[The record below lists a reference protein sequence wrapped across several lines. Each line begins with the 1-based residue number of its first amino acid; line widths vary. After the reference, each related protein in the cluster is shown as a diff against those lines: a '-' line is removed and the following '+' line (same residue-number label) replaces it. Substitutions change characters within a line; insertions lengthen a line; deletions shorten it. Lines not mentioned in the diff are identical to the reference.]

1 MAFSNFTVNVV
12 SFNEAVG
19 EDWTQAHPSVTLIIT
34 PNAGYEINAT
44 NFSPKNPLPPFVQS
58 VTFTQSGFNIE
69 CVILYIEPSEMPDND
84 VLIALCITGYASLI
98 GVSVAGIVTYNT
110 TFTSPPTP
118 PTSTAPYSGT
128 GLIFSTSEIANLVVK
143 ADNGYY
149 FPVLPTASLAMGT
162 LADYSIVP
170 TLTNDSAGNLIQ
182 VNFAV
187 NYTFPNYSVTG
198 DSIIVEANASEIY
211 NPTVGISAYSIN
223 TSLIGVGGETR
234 TMTVFGSSGSVFTIA
249 MDGVDLVTNITMEAN
264 GSYSFP
270 IVFPAVTTNT
280 TYSILL
286 SGDLVNPFTQPNPF
300 TIQQRVNTEVT
311 FSVSFPDGIATQS
324 SVVKSYLPFQSP
336 PVGDAA
342 EVINFGWSITP
353 MVSSNLILI
362 RQPTIDDWSNLNPV
376 LNGGTAA
383 YPIAAI
389 SLQDPAT
396 GGTIAVGGNMD
407 AYGGIDMETVLD
419 LTNIIQVQSYTE
431 LTLCY
436 AGTEADLCCGTS
448 ESRTVF
454 VAGNVANL
462 ASVTGLLYT
471 TSDLDVEAQDGF
483 YSDDVSITCTIPV
496 PTYYYYLLRSCY
508 GNGSDTRVA
517 RTDTPLPVPPDVP
530 VVSLYTDAS
539 PAVALGCF
547 ALYGYETQT
556 EEQWTN
562 NEGTLDSVDIAGLTI
577 LNTCSE
583 CNQ

>member
-12 SFNEAVG
+12 SFNEAEGV
-19 EDWTQAHPSVTLIIT
+19 DWTQAHPSVTLIIT

-69 CVILYIEPSEMPDND
+69 CVILYIEPSEMPNND

-98 GVSVAGIVTYNT
+98 GVSVAGIVNYYT
-110 TFTSPPTP
+110 TFASTGVPS
-118 PTSTAPYSGT
+118 STAPYSGT
-128 GLIFSTSEIANLVVK
+128 GLISSTSEITNLTVI
-143 ADNGYY
+143 ATTGYY
-149 FPVLPTASLAMGT
+149 FPVLPTASLVVGSLT
-162 LADYSIVP
+162 DYSIVP
-170 TLTNDSAGNLIQ
+170 TLINDAAGNLIQ

-198 DSIIVEANASEIY
+198 DRIVVTANAVEIY
-211 NPTVGISAYSIN
+211 NPAVGISAYSIN

-249 MDGVDLVTNITMEAN
+249 MDGTDLVTNITMGVN

-286 SGDLVNPFTQPNPF
+286 SGDLVSPFAQTNPF

-311 FSVSFPDGIATQS
+311 FSVSFPTGIATQS

-362 RQPTIDDWSNLNPV
+362 RQPVIGDWSNLNPV

-396 GGTIAVGGNMD
+396 GGTIAVSGNMD
-407 AYGGIDMETVLD
+407 AYGGINMETVLD
-419 LTNIIQVQSYTE
+419 LTNIIVVQSYTE

-454 VAGNVANL
+454 AEGNVANL

-471 TSDLDVEAQDGF
+471 TRDLDVEAQDGF
-483 YSDDVSITCTIPV
+483 YSDDISITCTTPPV
-496 PTYYYYLLRSCY
+496 
-508 GNGSDTRVA
+508 
-517 RTDTPLPVPPDVP
+517 
-530 VVSLYTDAS
+530 
-539 PAVALGCF
+539 
-547 ALYGYETQT
+547 
-556 EEQWTN
+556 
-562 NEGTLDSVDIAGLTI
+562 
-577 LNTCSE
+577 
-583 CNQ
+583 